1 MMKTPIYDFLKRYN
15 ASDSVRLHMPG
26 HKGKSALGEITGLD
40 ITEIRGADSLFEAD
54 GIISESERYASELY
68 GCRTFYSTEGSS
80 LAIKAMLHLA
90 ALFAKETGN
99 TRPLIL
105 AGRNAHKAFLSAA
118 ALIDFDVEWI
128 YGSSSYL
135 SCEIK
140 ATDIEA
146 RLASEKRRPSAVYL
160 TSPDYLGNVADI
172 AGIASACHKY
182 GVLLLVDN
190 AHGAYLKFLPE
201 SQHPMDLGADMSA
214 ASAHKTLPV
223 LTGGAYLHVKEELSE
238 SIIKQAKPALALYG
252 STSPSYLILASLD
265 LANSSTQSLSEILC
279 QAAFLKSKISEL
291 GISTVGNEPLK
302 ITLAPKSY
310 GYTGEQLGAYLEGV
324 GVIPEFC
331 DPDYTV
337 IMISENTSTKDIL
350 RTQSALEALPRKAP
364 INELPPKMGAPRVAM
379 SPREAVFSP
388 SESVTTSEA
397 EGRILSA
404 VTVGCPPAVPI
415 VVSGEIISRDA
426 IEVMNYYGI
435 NRVNVVKK

>member
-1 MMKTPIYDFLKRYN
+1 MKTPIYDFLKNY
-15 ASDSVRLHMPG
+15 SSCDSVRLHMPG
-26 HKGKSALGEITGLD
+26 HKGKSGLGEITSLD
-40 ITEIRGADSLFEAD
+40 ITEIDGADSLYHAN
-54 GIISESERYASELY
+54 GIIAESESYASELF
-68 GCRTFYSTEGSS
+68 GCPTYYSTEGSS
-80 LAIKAMLHLA
+80 LAIRAMLHLA
-90 ALFAKETGN
+90 ANLSKSSED
-99 TRPLIL
+99 RPLIL
-105 AGRNAHKAFLSAA
+105 AGRNAHKVFLSAA
-118 ALIDFDVEWI
+118 ALIDFDIEWLF
-128 YGSSSYL
+128 GKSSYL
-135 SCEIK
+135 RCEIT
-140 ATDIEA
+140 ADEVDC
-146 RLASEKRRPSAVYL
+146 RLSSGERKPCAVYI
-160 TSPDYLGNVADI
+160 TSPDYLGNIADVKEI
-172 AGIASACHKY
+172 ARVCHKH

-190 AHGAYLKFLPE
+190 AHGAYLKFLE
-201 SQHPMDLGADMSA
+201 KSIHPMDLGADMCA
-214 ASAHKTLPV
+214 ASAHKTLSV
-223 LTGGAYLHVKEELSE
+223 LTGGAYLHISAELAISAEEAKSALS
-238 SIIKQAKPALALYG
+238 LYG

-265 LANSSTQSLSEILC
+265 LANSSTQSLSEILY
-279 QAAFLKSKISEL
+279 QAEFLKSKISEL

-364 INELPPKMGAPRVAM
+364 INELPPKMSAPRVAM